1 MSVELK
7 PCQSQM
13 ANDNPPLIK
22 AECVG
27 VIRHPTD
34 QNMLITVKAQK
45 LSFDVDL
52 AQKELCQ
59 AVKQIIDSVRFDE
72 VRE

>member
-1 MSVELK
+1 MSELD
-7 PCQSQM
+7 QYLQQDE
-13 ANDNPPLIK
+13 NLPLLK

-72 VRE
+72 VQE